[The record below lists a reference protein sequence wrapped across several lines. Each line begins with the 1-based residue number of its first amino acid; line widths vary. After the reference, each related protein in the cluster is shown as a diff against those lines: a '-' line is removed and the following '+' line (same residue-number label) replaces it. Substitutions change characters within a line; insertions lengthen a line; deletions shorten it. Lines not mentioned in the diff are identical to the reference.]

1 MILEKITD
9 LVRVY
14 NEFPCKR
21 FLLSSS
27 GLIQSLTP
35 NMLGVYTLS
44 AIHLFNDRLVY
55 VRETPSESLA
65 LVSGFDPDTREY
77 DSWMVR
83 YAILIKHSIFLR
95 FNHLTI
101 KVFNS
106 FFINLQIV
114 RENLNSYEDLFSSRP
129 VLNRDC
135 RDKELPANGD
145 CDDGWYVMINSTHMI
160 LDETASIECLECKI

>member
-1 MILEKITD
+1 M
-9 LVRVY
+9 
-14 NEFPCKR
+14 
-21 FLLSSS
+21 LSSS
-27 GLIQSLTP
+27 GLIQNVTP
-35 NMLGVYTLS
+35 NKLGVYTL
-44 AIHLFNDRLVY
+44 IYLLINDRLVY
-55 VRETPSESLA
+55 VRETPSENLA

-77 DSWMVR
+77 DFWMVR

-95 FNHLTI
+95 LSNHLTI

-114 RENLNSYEDLFSSRP
+114 RENLNSHEDVISSRP

-145 CDDGWYVMINSTHMI
+145 CDDGWHVMINSTHI
-160 LDETASIECLECKI
+160 SPDETASIECLHCKI